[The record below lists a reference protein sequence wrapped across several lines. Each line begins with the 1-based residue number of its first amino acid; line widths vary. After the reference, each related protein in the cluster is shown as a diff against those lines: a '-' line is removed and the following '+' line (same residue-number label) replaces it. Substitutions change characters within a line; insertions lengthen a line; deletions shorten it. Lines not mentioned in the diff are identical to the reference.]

1 MEAERIKNSRARSA
15 KFALARRTNA
25 PRLTASHDQ
34 KLVRSQQANPHLI
47 MGFINH
53 GGPAMRLIYLAR
65 SSLLDWAQPF
75 IRSKRVLTSVKTFYS
90 LELSIAN
97 TKRDIAVLEAE
108 WAYIS
113 RPDRVMALSN
123 GLLEMAPIGQD
134 RILPLDAIPMRIDS
148 NCIDTKIGKPVGKN
162 RRGDKTGK

>member
-1 MEAERIKNSRARSA
+1 
-15 KFALARRTNA
+15 
-25 PRLTASHDQ
+25 
-34 KLVRSQQANPHLI
+34 
-47 MGFINH
+47 
-53 GGPAMRLIYLAR
+53 MRLI
-65 SSLLDWAQPF
+65 LLSALILVGLGTTLYQ
-75 IRSKRVLTSVKTFYS
+75 VKTSIDERQDLLNS

-134 RILPLDAIPMRIDS
+134 RILPLDASPMRIDL
-148 NCIDTKIGKPVGKN
+148 NTVIETKIGKASWE
-162 RRGDKTGK
+162 KTGVETKQGNNSVKVVR